1 MLRKYWWLSAAAAA
15 GITLAGCSGLHT
27 NGGGAQAL
35 PATRAKAQVRDAT
48 AGKISHVV
56 IVIQTNRSFDNL
68 FATFPGANG
77 ATSGKMKSGGTIA
90 LKKISLYSKKLLQN
104 SHAAFQVDYDG
115 GLMDGFS
122 EVYVSRKPCPTC
134 AYAYVDPTQIRPY
147 WTMAKQY
154 ALADNMFPTESS
166 GDFSSHQD
174 LIRGSSALDAS
185 KSLVDFPTHGPWG
198 CDAQKGTTTP
208 VLMSNGN
215 YIKKGPAPCFTYDT
229 LRDVLD
235 GAGVSWKYYAP
246 DLFTGG
252 LAGAYWNPFDAISAV
267 RNGPEWKTNISM
279 PETNFLSDVSKGT
292 LPAVSWVSPSD
303 ANSDHAGFG
312 NADKGPAWVASV
324 VNAIGGSQYW
334 NSTAVIVLWE
344 DWGGWY
350 DHVPPPQLNYAGL
363 GIRVPM
369 IVISPYAKAGYV
381 SHTQYEFGSVVK
393 FVEDLWSLHR
403 LGTTD
408 QRSASIDDVFDF
420 SAKPRKFVKIPA
432 K

>member
-1 MLRKYWWLSAAAAA
+1 MR
-15 GITLAGCSGLHT
+15 G
-27 NGGGAQAL
+27 
-35 PATRAKAQVRDAT
+35 AT

-77 ATSGKMKSGGTIA
+77 ATSGKQKNGNTVA
-90 LKKISLYSKKLLQN
+90 LQKIPLYSKMLLQN
-104 SHAAFQVDYDG
+104 SHVASMVDYDG

-122 EVYVSRKPCPTC
+122 EVYVSRKSCPAC

-147 WTMAKQY
+147 WTIAQQY

-174 LIRGSSALDAS
+174 LIRGSSALNAS
-185 KSLVDFPTHGPWG
+185 SSAIDFPTHGPWG

-215 YIKKGPAPCFTYDT
+215 YVKKGPAPCFAYNT

-267 RNGPEWKTNISM
+267 RNGPEWKTNVST
-279 PETNFLSDVSKGT
+279 PETRAPG
-292 LPAVSWVSPSD
+292 
-303 ANSDHAGFG
+303 GFVG
-312 NADKGPAWVASV
+312 LAKQRELRPRRIRKNRYGP
-324 VNAIGGSQYW
+324 
-334 NSTAVIVLWE
+334 
-344 DWGGWY
+344 
-350 DHVPPPQLNYAGL
+350 GL
-363 GIRVPM
+363 GGEGRQC
-369 IVISPYAKAGYV
+369 G
-381 SHTQYEFGSVVK
+381 
-393 FVEDLWSLHR
+393 R
-403 LGTTD
+403 
-408 QRSASIDDVFDF
+408 R
-420 SAKPRKFVKIPA
+420 
-432 K
+432 